1 MEAIHL
7 SDYLDPNSLELSIEA
22 GTKNE
27 VLEELVRLLP
37 IDAGSRNIALQLVKS
52 REELGST
59 GIGKGIAIPHVR
71 STIFPSIM
79 LAYGRSE
86 KGIDFGAVDG
96 QPVHHLFLVASPPIE
111 PSNLYHPIL
120 AQIVR
125 LVRLA
130 KNRKKLAESKT
141 KAELLNLI
149 DELTAG

>member
-1 MEAIHL
+1 METIHL
-7 SDYLDPNSLELSIEA
+7 SDYLDPNSLALSLKA
-22 GTKNE
+22 GTKDE
-27 VLEELVRLLP
+27 VLEELVGLLP
-37 IDAGSRNIALQLVKS
+37 IDAGSRNIALHLVKS

-59 GIGKGIAIPHVR
+59 GVGKGIAIPHVR
-71 STIFPSIM
+71 STIFPNIM

-96 QPVHHLFLVASPPIE
+96 QPVHNFFLVASPPID

-130 KNRKKLAESKT
+130 RNRKKLTESAS

-149 DELTAG
+149 DELTA

>member
-1 MEAIHL
+1 MESIHL
-7 SDYLDPNSLELSIEA
+7 SDYLDSSSLSLSLKSATKDEA
-22 GTKNE
+22 
-27 VLEELVRLLP
+27 LAELVDLLP
-37 IDAGSRNIALQLVKS
+37 IDPGSRNIALHLVRS

-71 STIFPSIM
+71 STIFPNIT

-86 KGIDFGAVDG
+86 KGIAFASVDG
-96 QPVHHLFLVASPPIE
+96 EPVHHLFLVASPPID

-130 KNRKKLAESKT
+130 KNRKKLAEIDS

-149 DELTAG
+149 DELTA